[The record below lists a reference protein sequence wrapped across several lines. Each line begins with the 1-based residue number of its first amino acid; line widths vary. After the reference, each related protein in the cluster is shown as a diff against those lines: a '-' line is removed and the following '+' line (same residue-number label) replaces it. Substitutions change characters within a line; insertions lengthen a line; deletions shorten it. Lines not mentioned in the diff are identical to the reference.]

1 VYTKEGESYTGCQKS
16 EYIDER
22 EAHPSILCQLKDVS
36 SKHHRSKLPR
46 MRSFSSIQ
54 KDVLIHFTRILSF
67 HKDGVIHSKG

>member
-36 SKHHRSKLPR
+36 SKHHRSKLP
-46 MRSFSSIQ
+46 
-54 KDVLIHFTRILSF
+54 
-67 HKDGVIHSKG
+67 G